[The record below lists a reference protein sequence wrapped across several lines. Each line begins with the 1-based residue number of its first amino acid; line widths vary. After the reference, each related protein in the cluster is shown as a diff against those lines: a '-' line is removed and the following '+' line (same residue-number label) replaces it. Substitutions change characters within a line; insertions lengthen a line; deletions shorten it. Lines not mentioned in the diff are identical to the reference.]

1 MKYVGLYQN
10 DQDIAT
16 KKNVDAVAS
25 RVTTAE
31 GEIDALQTAVNGKQ
45 DTVTGGASTIVDSN
59 LTADRALVSNSS
71 GKVAASTV
79 TSTEL
84 GYLDGVTS
92 AIQTQLNAK
101 VPNTRKVNNKALS
114 ADITLTASDVGA
126 LASTTTYVSSVDGE
140 SGAVTTHAVKTTVQ
154 TLTEAQKSQ
163 ARTNI
168 GAGTSSFS
176 GSYNDLTNKPSIPS
190 KTSEIDNDSGYI
202 TSAGAPVQSV
212 NSKTGAVTLTASDVS
227 ALPISG
233 GTLTGNLTVG
243 SAQMQTNGYVTG
255 TWLKGTADNHLTT
268 AATKIAV
275 QDTSGWIYY
284 RTASELLS
292 DIGAKHIAVQS
303 AQPSGQNT
311 GDFWYQVT

>member
-1 MKYVGLYQN
+1 MKYVGTYSN
-10 DQDIAT
+10 PQDIAT
-16 KKNVDAVAS
+16 KKNVDAVAD

-31 GEIDALQTAVNGKQ
+31 GEIDTLQTAVDGKQ
-45 DTVTGGASTIVDSN
+45 DTVTGGASTIVGHN

-71 GKVAASTV
+71 GKVAASAI

-92 AIQTQLNAK
+92 AIQTQLNVK

-126 LASTTTYVSSVDGE
+126 LASTTTYVSSVDGA
-140 SGAVTTHAVKTTVQ
+140 SGAVTTNAVKITAQ
-154 TLTEAQKSQ
+154 ALTDAQKTQ

-176 GSYNDLTNKPSIPS
+176 GSYNDLSDKPTIPAN
-190 KTSEIDNDSGYI
+190 TSDLTNDSGFI
-202 TSAGAPVQSV
+202 TSAQAPVRSV

-255 TWLKGTADNHLTT
+255 AWLKGTADNHLTT
-268 AATKIAV
+268 AAKKIAV
-275 QDTSGWIYY
+275 QDSSGWIYH

-292 DIGAKHIAVQS
+292 DIGANHVAVQS
-303 AQPSGQNT
+303 TQPSGQNT